1 MLSAKKIIALSLLE
15 DRALN
20 DITSDLT
27 IPKNTLVTFEINARE
42 EIIFCGAEIISE
54 VFLQLKKSTK
64 FKNSKLDLKILV
76 KDGAKL
82 SAKKTIAR
90 GHGDAKLI
98 FAGERVIL
106 NLIQHL
112 SGVATL
118 TKKFVEALG
127 NKKIKI
133 LDTRKTIPTLRALQK
148 YAVKI
153 GGGKN
158 HRMNLSD
165 LILVKDNHIAAA
177 GGIKNAIEKIKNRQ
191 PSTDNRQ
198 PIEVECDNFKQVAE
212 AVSTSPD
219 IIMLD
224 NMRPAEIKKCA
235 ALIRKKS
242 TKIKIEI
249 SGGVNLDNIKSF
261 SHLNIDFI
269 SSGYLTHSARA
280 VDIGLDVSR
289 LVPNSKNRALN

>member
-1 MLSAKKIIALSLLE
+1 MSEPKKIITSALLE
-15 DRALN
+15 DRAFN

-27 IPKNTLVTFEINARE
+27 IPKNTLVNFEINARE

-54 VFLQLKKSTK
+54 VFSQLKKSTK

-82 SAKKTIAR
+82 AAKKTIAR
-90 GHGDAKLI
+90 GCGDAKLI

-118 TKKFVEALG
+118 TGKFVEALG
-127 NKKIKI
+127 NKKIQI
-133 LDTRKTIPTLRALQK
+133 LDTRKTLAGLRELQK
-148 YAVKI
+148 YAVKT

-177 GGIKNAIEKIKNRQ
+177 GGIKNAIKKIKNRQ
-191 PSTDNRQ
+191 PATGNRQ
-198 PIEVECDNFKQVAE
+198 LIEVECDNFQQVAE
-212 AVSTSPD
+212 AVPAHPD
-219 IIMLD
+219 ILMLD
-224 NMRPAEIKKCA
+224 NMQPAEIKKCA

-242 TKIKIEI
+242 PKIKIEI
-249 SGGVNLDNIKSF
+249 SGGITLTNIKNF
-261 SHLNIDFI
+261 SQLDVDFI
-269 SSGYLTHSARA
+269 SVGALTHSAKA
-280 VDIGLDVSR
+280 VDIGLDVT
-289 LVPNSKNRALN
+289 KF

>member
-1 MLSAKKIIALSLLE
+1 MLTLKKIITAALLE
-15 DRALN
+15 DHALN
-20 DITSDLT
+20 DITSDLI

-42 EIIFCGAEIISE
+42 EIIFCGAEIILE
-54 VFLQLKKSTK
+54 VFSQLKKSSPRGK

-82 SAKKTIAR
+82 AAKKTIVR
-90 GHGDAKLI
+90 GCGDAKLI

-118 TKKFVEALG
+118 TGKFVETLG
-127 NKKIKI
+127 NKKIQI
-133 LDTRKTIPTLRALQK
+133 LDTRKTLAGLRELQK
-148 YAVKI
+148 YAVKT

-177 GGIKNAIEKIKNRQ
+177 GGIKNAIAAAKKTQKKIQ
-191 PSTDNRQ
+191 
-198 PIEVECDNFKQVAE
+198 IEVECDNFEQVAE
-212 AVSTSPD
+212 AVSASPN

-224 NMRPAEIKKCA
+224 NMQPAEIKKCA

-242 TKIKIEI
+242 PKIKIEI
-249 SGGVNLDNIKSF
+249 SGGITLTNIKNF
-261 SHLNIDFI
+261 SQLDVDFI
-269 SSGYLTHSARA
+269 SVGALTHSAKA
-280 VDIGLDVSR
+280 VDIGLDVVELST
-289 LVPNSKNRALN
+289 PHNS

>member
-1 MLSAKKIIALSLLE
+1 MLNTKKLITTALLE
-15 DRALN
+15 DRALA

-42 EIIFCGAEIISE
+42 EIIFCGTEIISE
-54 VFLQLKKSTK
+54 VFSQLKKSSK
-64 FKNSKLDLKILV
+64 FKNSKLDLKILA
-76 KDGAKL
+76 KDGEKL
-82 SAKKTIAR
+82 AAKKTIAR
-90 GHGDAKLI
+90 GRGDARLI

-127 NKKIKI
+127 NKKIQI
-133 LDTRKTIPTLRALQK
+133 LDTRKTLAGLRELQK
-148 YAVKI
+148 YAVKT

-177 GGIKNAIEKIKNRQ
+177 GGIKNAIAAAKKAPKKIQ
-191 PSTDNRQ
+191 
-198 PIEVECDNFKQVAE
+198 IEVECDNFEQVAE
-212 AVSTSPD
+212 AVESFDSGRATRRHGPD

-224 NMRPAEIKKCA
+224 NMSVAEIKKCA
-235 ALIRKKS
+235 TLIRKKS
-242 TKIKIEI
+242 AKIKIEI
-249 SGGVNLDNIKSF
+249 SGGITLANIKKF
-261 SHLNIDFI
+261 SQLDIDFI
-269 SSGYLTHSARA
+269 SVGALTHSAKA
-280 VDIGLDVSR
+280 VDIGLDI
-289 LVPNSKNRALN
+289 N

>member
-1 MLSAKKIIALSLLE
+1 MPKSEVEKIITTALLE

-64 FKNSKLDLKILV
+64 FKHSKLDLKILV

-90 GHGDAKLI
+90 GRGDAKLI

-127 NKKIKI
+127 NKKVKI
-133 LDTRKTIPTLRALQK
+133 LDTRKTLVGLRELQK
-148 YAVKI
+148 YAVKT

-191 PSTDNRQ
+191 PTTDNRQ

-212 AVSTSPD
+212 AVSASPD

-242 TKIKIEI
+242 PKIKIEI
-249 SGGVNLDNIKSF
+249 SGGVTLANIKNF
-261 SHLNIDFI
+261 SQLDVDFI
-269 SSGYLTHSARA
+269 SVGALTHSARA
-280 VDIGLDVSR
+280 VDVGLDVV
-289 LVPNSKNRALN
+289 LYN

>member
-1 MLSAKKIIALSLLE
+1 MLTLKKIITTALLE
-15 DRALN
+15 DHALN

-27 IPKNTLVTFEINARE
+27 IPKNALVNFEINARE

-82 SAKKTIAR
+82 TAKKTIAR

-118 TKKFVEALG
+118 TKKFVEAFG

-133 LDTRKTIPTLRALQK
+133 LDTRKTLPGLRELQK
-148 YAVKI
+148 YAVKT

-165 LILVKDNHIAAA
+165 LILVKDNHVAAA
-177 GGIKNAIEKIKNRQ
+177 GGVKNAIEAAKKMQKKIQ
-191 PSTDNRQ
+191 
-198 PIEVECDNFKQVAE
+198 IEVECDNFKQVAE
-212 AVSTSPD
+212 AVSANPN

-224 NMRPAEIKKCA
+224 NMQPAEIKKCA

-242 TKIKIEI
+242 PKIKIEI
-249 SGGVNLDNIKSF
+249 SGGITLANIKNF
-261 SHLNIDFI
+261 SQLDVDFI
-269 SSGYLTHSARA
+269 SIGALTHSARA
-280 VDIGLDVSR
+280 VDIGLDVV
-289 LVPNSKNRALN
+289 L

>member
-1 MLSAKKIIALSLLE
+1 MLNTKKLITTALLE
-15 DRALN
+15 DRALA

-42 EIIFCGAEIISE
+42 EIIFCGTEIISE
-54 VFLQLKKSTK
+54 VFSQLKKSSK
-64 FKNSKLDLKILV
+64 FKNSKLDLKILA
-76 KDGAKL
+76 KDGEKL
-82 SAKKTIAR
+82 AAKKTIAR
-90 GHGDAKLI
+90 GRGDARLI

-127 NKKIKI
+127 NKKIQI
-133 LDTRKTIPTLRALQK
+133 LDTRKTLAGLRELQK
-148 YAVKI
+148 YAVKT

-177 GGIKNAIEKIKNRQ
+177 GGIKNAIAAAKKTPKKIQ
-191 PSTDNRQ
+191 
-198 PIEVECDNFKQVAE
+198 IEVECDNFEQVAE
-212 AVSTSPD
+212 AVGERPD

-224 NMRPAEIKKCA
+224 NMSAAEIKKCA

-242 TKIKIEI
+242 AKIKIEI
-249 SGGVNLDNIKSF
+249 SGGITLANIKNF
-261 SHLNIDFI
+261 SSLDVDFI
-269 SSGYLTHSARA
+269 SVGVVTHSAKA
-280 VDIGLDVSR
+280 VDVGLDICH
-289 LVPNSKNRALN
+289 

>member
-1 MLSAKKIIALSLLE
+1 MPELKKIITTAILE
-15 DRALN
+15 DRAFH

-27 IPKNTLVTFEINARE
+27 IPKNTLVTFEINTRE

-54 VFLQLKKSTK
+54 VFSQLKKFSPRAK

-76 KDGAKL
+76 KDGARL
-82 SAKKTIAR
+82 AAKKTIAR
-90 GHGDAKLI
+90 GRGDAKLI

-118 TKKFVEALG
+118 TGKFVEALG
-127 NKKIKI
+127 NKKIQI
-133 LDTRKTIPTLRALQK
+133 LDTRKTLAGLRELQK
-148 YAVKI
+148 YAVKT

-177 GGIKNAIEKIKNRQ
+177 GGIKNAIKKIRNSQ
-191 PSTDNRQ
+191 QSTDNRQ
-198 PIEVECDNFKQVAE
+198 QIEVECDNFKQVAE
-212 AVSTSPD
+212 AALAHPN

-224 NMRPAEIKKCA
+224 NMSPAEIKKCA
-235 ALIRKKS
+235 ALIRRNS
-242 TKIKIEI
+242 PKIKIEI
-249 SGGVNLDNIKSF
+249 SGGITLANIKNF
-261 SHLNIDFI
+261 SQLDIDFI
-269 SSGYLTHSARA
+269 SVGALTHSAKA
-280 VDIGLDVSR
+280 VDIGLDVVS
-289 LVPNSKNRALN
+289 

>member
-1 MLSAKKIIALSLLE
+1 MLTLKKIVTTALLE
-15 DRALN
+15 DRAFD

-90 GHGDAKLI
+90 GRGDAKLI

-118 TKKFVEALG
+118 TKKFVDALG

-133 LDTRKTIPTLRALQK
+133 LDTRKTLAGLRELQK
-148 YAVKI
+148 YAVKT

-191 PSTDNRQ
+191 PTTDNRQ

-212 AVSTSPD
+212 AVSASPD

-242 TKIKIEI
+242 PKIKIEI
-249 SGGVNLDNIKSF
+249 SGGVTLANIKNF
-261 SHLNIDFI
+261 SQLDVDFI
-269 SSGYLTHSARA
+269 SVGALTHSARA
-280 VDIGLDVSR
+280 VDVGLDVV
-289 LVPNSKNRALN
+289 LYN

>member
-1 MLSAKKIIALSLLE
+1 MPSTKKIITAALLE

-27 IPKNTLVTFEINARE
+27 IPKNTLVNFEINARE
-42 EIIFCGAEIISE
+42 EIIFCGAEIILE
-54 VFLQLKKSTK
+54 VFSQLKKSTK

-82 SAKKTIAR
+82 AAKKTITR

-112 SGVATL
+112 SSVATL

-127 NKKIKI
+127 NKKIQI
-133 LDTRKTIPTLRALQK
+133 LDTRKTLAGLRELQK
-148 YAVKI
+148 YAVKT

-177 GGIKNAIEKIKNRQ
+177 GGIKNAIAAAKKTQKKIQ
-191 PSTDNRQ
+191 
-198 PIEVECDNFKQVAE
+198 IEVECDNFEQVAE
-212 AVSTSPD
+212 AVSASPN

-224 NMRPAEIKKCA
+224 NMQPAEIKKCA
-235 ALIRKKS
+235 ALIRKNS
-242 TKIKIEI
+242 PKIKIEI
-249 SGGVNLDNIKSF
+249 SGGITLANIKNF
-261 SHLNIDFI
+261 SQLDVDFI
-269 SSGYLTHSARA
+269 SVGALTHSAKA
-280 VDIGLDVSR
+280 VDIGLDVVELSSLR
-289 LVPNSKNRALN
+289 TC